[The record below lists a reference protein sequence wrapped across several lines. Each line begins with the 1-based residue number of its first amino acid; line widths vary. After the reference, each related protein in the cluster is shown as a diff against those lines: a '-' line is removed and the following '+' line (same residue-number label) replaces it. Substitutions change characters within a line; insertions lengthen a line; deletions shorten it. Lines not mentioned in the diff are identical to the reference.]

1 MRATGLSRAK
11 RGLDMV
17 ALMPIWRRSSPMLER
32 IRAGHFATLFSE
44 GPETDEAPLPAKP
57 PPAPEGLVERAR
69 RLSGLLARRAPRA
82 PLQARESA
90 AT

>member
-1 MRATGLSRAK
+1 
-11 RGLDMV
+11 
-17 ALMPIWRRSSPMLER
+17 MLER

-44 GPETDEAPLPAKP
+44 GPEPEE
-57 PPAPEGLVERAR
+57 PAPTPRQPTHTGLLEPAR
-69 RLSGLLARRAPRA
+69 RLAILLARRASRA